1 MLPHLTLRP
10 QPDGQQPQSVCPQR
24 THAEISSLKQS
35 DPALRGTNTQ
45 RAPEI
50 GAYDKARIDPNKI
63 RLYAPQPPS
72 GYQDTRI
79 DRHKRTLLSIPNH
92 TEHPLHS
99 PPTQPT
105 DTPPPTQNPS
115 NRQTSRP
122 SLRLDRDEQ
131 RQLAPLADLAAE
143 VRAAGANG
151 RLIRSD
157 DVGRRLRRVFETE
170 TLELTARCEPGRHH
184 RTRKLVSPTGTSAP
198 WPAED
203 ELHGRDA
210 VVRCLS
216 GNPPPAP
223 PSYHAVRDGLLWR
236 WIDCPG

>member
-1 MLPHLTLRP
+1 MLPHLTTPPTGRP
-10 QPDGQQPQSVCPQR
+10 AIPETSVPNELTLKPAPSNNPIQPSPKPTLSERLKSTTKPGLTQTRFYVCPAATLGLPR
-24 THAEISSLKQS
+24 H
-35 DPALRGTNTQ
+35 
-45 RAPEI
+45 
-50 GAYDKARIDPNKI
+50 PNH
-63 RLYAPQPPS
+63 
-72 GYQDTRI
+72 
-79 DRHKRTLLSIPNH
+79 RHKRTLLSIPNH
-92 TEHPLHS
+92 TNTPNTHHPHS
-99 PPTQPT
+99 PPTPRHQPKT
-105 DTPPPTQNPS
+105 PPTQMI
-115 NRQTSRP
+115 RP